1 MWSLGCILGEMLSKR
16 PVFPG
21 TSTLNQVER
30 VIELTGRPT
39 AEDVASIKSSLASTM
54 LESLPS
60 TRQKSYHA
68 TFPGASE
75 QAIDFLKRL
84 LVFNPKKRLSVDQAL
99 RHPYVAQFHNSDEE
113 PTCPRPIRICIDDN
127 HKFSIREYRERLYRE
142 ISQKKK
148 EIRRRVLASRGY
160 YRNQAQP

>member
-1 MWSLGCILGEMLSKR
+1 MWSLGCILGEMLAKR

-39 AEDVASIKSSLASTM
+39 SEDVTSIKSSLAVTM
-54 LESLPS
+54 LESLPA

-75 QAIDFLKRL
+75 
-84 LVFNPKKRLSVDQAL
+84 
-99 RHPYVAQFHNSDEE
+99 
-113 PTCPRPIRICIDDN
+113 
-127 HKFSIREYRERLYRE
+127 
-142 ISQKKK
+142 
-148 EIRRRVLASRGY
+148 
-160 YRNQAQP
+160 